1 MVIPGGIGRLRH
13 GSDAVHTAWDGISQ
27 RGYAIVRDTDLGL
40 DPDIRAH
47 FSEFYFSDR
56 VLEADHAEIHKDRD
70 RARDVVRYVWHDHEV
85 ALAEHHTVTIENRSG
100 FVGERDHKRVAL
112 LSDGKAS
119 EWVRAALT
127 LVPPQCRKPVGTF
140 GVNFF
145 RTRKSVVSGPH
156 RDGEEFCVVYVVAK
170 TGGGAETRLHK
181 AADPHEVALHH
192 TLCPGEMLL
201 FSDERYLHD
210 VTPLFAIGETP
221 CQRDAIVC
229 TVDYPGSYPL

>member
-1 MVIPGGIGRLRH
+1 MVTTGGIGRLRH
-13 GSDAVHTAWDGISQ
+13 VSDAVRTAWDGISE

-47 FSEFYFSDR
+47 FSEFYFNDR

-70 RARDVVRYVWHDHEV
+70 RARDVVRYVWHD
-85 ALAEHHTVTIENRSG
+85 
-100 FVGERDHKRVAL
+100 
-112 LSDGKAS
+112 
-119 EWVRAALT
+119 
-127 LVPPQCRKPVGTF
+127 
-140 GVNFF
+140 
-145 RTRKSVVSGPH
+145 
-156 RDGEEFCVVYVVAK
+156 
-170 TGGGAETRLHK
+170 
-181 AADPHEVALHH
+181 HEVALHH